1 MRLCDLGGAEL
12 QRCDSAQI
20 KFVIPNRAGSPVRNL
35 LFVYDGRMIM
45 TTVAAPPIT
54 HLPNYINGQWT
65 SSHTH
70 EWRDVTNPATGEIL
84 AQVPLADANE
94 VNEAVEAAAAAF
106 PEWRRTPPEDRIQPL
121 FKLKMLLEDH
131 IDDIARIITQENG
144 KTFTEA
150 KAEMRRAIENVEV
163 ACGIPMMM
171 QGYNLEDVARGI
183 DEMMIR
189 QPLGVVAAIVPFNF
203 PGMIT
208 FWYLPYAIAT
218 GNTFILKPSERVP
231 LTMRYIY
238 EFLEKTGLPKGVVN
252 LVNGGKA
259 AVDALLDHPK
269 IRAISFVGST
279 PVAKYVYSRA
289 AATGKRAQCQGGA
302 KNHVVVLPDAD
313 MPMATQ
319 IIADSA
325 FGCAGQRC
333 LAVSVAVTIGEAQK
347 IFRDSIADAASKLK
361 VGNGLDEG
369 VQMGPVI
376 TPQSKERV
384 ESLIAVGEKQ
394 GAKILLD
401 GRNAKIPHGE
411 SGNFVNPTILDD
423 VPATSD
429 LADTEIFGPVLSL
442 VHADNMDEALA
453 FLERSAYGNQAS
465 LFTSSGSAARRF
477 RYEAP
482 AGNIGINIG
491 VAAPMAYFPFSGWK
505 NSFFGDLHGQGRD
518 SIEFYTDKKVV
529 VERWAKEHSRKF

>member
-1 MRLCDLGGAEL
+1 
-12 QRCDSAQI
+12 
-20 KFVIPNRAGSPVRNL
+20 
-35 LFVYDGRMIM
+35 M
-45 TTVAAPPIT
+45 TTVAAPPALRLTNFID
-54 HLPNYINGQWT
+54 GRWT
-65 SSHTH
+65 GSPSTDL
-70 EWRDVTNPATGEIL
+70 RDIVNPATGEVL
-84 AQVPLADANE
+84 AQAPLADANE
-94 VNEAVEAAAAAF
+94 VNQAIESAAAAF

-121 FKLKMLLEDH
+121 FRLKMLLEEH
-131 IDDIARIITQENG
+131 IEDIARIITQENG
-144 KTFTEA
+144 KTFAEA
-150 KAEMRRAIENVEV
+150 KAEMRRGIENVEV

-189 QPLGVVAAIVPFNF
+189 QPLGVVAAITPFNF
-203 PGMIT
+203 PGMIP

-231 LTMRYIY
+231 LTMRYVY
-238 EFLEKTGLPKGVVN
+238 ELIEKTGLPKGVVT
-252 LVNGGKA
+252 LINGGKT
-259 AVDALLDHPK
+259 AVDALIDHPK
-269 IRAISFVGST
+269 VRAISFVGST
-279 PVAKYVYSRA
+279 PVARYIYARSGEK
-289 AATGKRAQCQGGA
+289 GKRCQCQGGA
-302 KNHVVVLPDAD
+302 KNHVIILPDAD

-319 IIADSA
+319 IISDSA

-333 LAVSVAVTIGEAQK
+333 LAVSVAVTVGEAQK
-347 IFRDSIADAASKLK
+347 TFRDAIADAASKLK
-361 VGNGLDEG
+361 VGNGLDKD

-376 TPQSKERV
+376 TRESKERV

-394 GAKILLD
+394 GAKVLLD
-401 GRNAKIPHGE
+401 GRNSKIPKYE
-411 SGNFVNPTILDD
+411 SGNFVKPTILDN

-442 VHADNMDEALA
+442 VHADGMDDALA

-518 SIEFYTDKKVV
+518 AIEFYTDKKVV
-529 VERWAKEHSRKF
+529 VERWAKDHSRKF